1 MPFNN
6 DLTRLLKI
14 TSPIVLGPMAN
25 ASGAELAA
33 ATTLGGGFG
42 LLGAGYW
49 SPETVKDQM
58 QTARALIEDYQTE
71 NGQQCTKK
79 VKKNNLRQ
87 PFGIGFLVWRLS
99 KAHGED
105 VSSLAD
111 INASA
116 RTTEGVY
123 SPAVESVEA
132 ALRARPKAIWLS
144 FGEPDDLVAWAD
156 FIRRRDA
163 QLSVELRAENGDEK
177 EEEEDPLVIMVG
189 VGNEEQA
196 RHAVESIGCDI
207 LAVTGN
213 EAGGHGLAASPSL
226 FTLFPRVAHIL
237 PSLKPR
243 ADVKTASP
251 QPILIGAGGLASG
264 ASLAALLALGAQGA
278 VFGTRFLLTPE
289 ATYTPA
295 QKDLLKS
302 LGDVPSSSD
311 SAKENPTGDNLTLR
325 TMAFDDARNTL
336 DWPAGVDGRGV
347 RNQTVREY
355 EQDPSD
361 ASREAR
367 QKRFAQAAEEKDVER
382 LVTWAGTGVGVM
394 RDIMPARELTRL
406 LTQEAEEALRRAQS
420 QIA

>member
-14 TSPIVLGPMAN
+14 TSPIVLGPMAG

-49 SPETVKDQM
+49 APDTVKDQM
-58 QTARALIEDYQTE
+58 QTARALIEDDDE
-71 NGQQCTKK
+71 FAGKGTKTSK
-79 VKKNNLRQ
+79 HSRQ

-99 KAHGED
+99 KAHSD
-105 VSSLAD
+105 PVSTLAD
-111 INASA
+111 VNASA
-116 RTTEGVY
+116 ETTEGIY

-144 FGEPDDLVAWAD
+144 FGEPEHMVAWAD

-163 QLSVELRAENGDEK
+163 QLSAELRAEGESEDED
-177 EEEEDPLVIMVG
+177 EDEDPLVIMVG

-196 RHAVESIGCDI
+196 RHAVESVGCDI

-237 PSLKPR
+237 PSLQPR
-243 ADVKTASP
+243 AGVKTASP
-251 QPILIGAGGLASG
+251 RPILIGAGGLASG
-264 ASLAALLALGAQGA
+264 YSLAALLALGAQGA
-278 VFGTRFLLTPE
+278 VFGTRYLLTPE

-295 QKDLLKS
+295 QKDLLQS
-302 LGDVPSSSD
+302 LGDAPSSS
-311 SAKENPTGDNLTLR
+311 SSSTQKPTGDNLTLR

-347 RNQTVREY
+347 RNETVREY
-355 EQDPSD
+355 ERDPSD
-361 ASREAR
+361 ASQQAR
-367 QKRFAQAAEEKDVER
+367 QKRFAQAAEEKDVDR

-394 RDIMPARELTRL
+394 HEILPARELTRR
-406 LTQEAEEALRRAQS
+406 LTQEAEEALRSAQS
-420 QIA
+420 QIV